1 MDKSR
6 ISASLAAAQDDVER
20 LFEGFEVPA
29 EYRTRL
35 TAYIQ
40 CWYLDQG
47 LEQGD
52 GGARICTL
60 HGEEPAAASRPA

>member
-1 MDKSR
+1 MKDSSR
-6 ISASLAAAQDDVER
+6 IEASLAAAQQDVAR
-20 LFEGFEVPA
+20 IFQGYEVPQ

-47 LEQGD
+47 LEQD
-52 GGARICTL
+52 ACASAPRKPGGFQ
-60 HGEEPAAASRPA
+60 AAA

>member
-6 ISASLAAAQDDVER
+6 IAASLAAAQDDVAR
-20 LFEGFEVPA
+20 IFQGYEVPE

-47 LEQGD
+47 QDPGD
-52 GGARICTL
+52 GEARLCTL
-60 HGEEPAAASRPA
+60 HGEEPAAASRSA

>member
-1 MDKSR
+1 MDNSK
-6 ISASLAAAQDDVER
+6 ITASLAAAQDDVDR
-20 LFEGFEVPA
+20 IFQGYEVPA

-47 LEQGD
+47 NCA
-52 GGARICTL
+52 ARICAL
-60 HGEEPAAASRPA
+60 PGQEPAQAA

>member
-6 ISASLAAAQDDVER
+6 ITASLVAAQDDVAR
-20 LFEGFEVPA
+20 IFQGYEVPA

-47 LEQGD
+47 D
-52 GGARICTL
+52 CGARICHL
-60 HGEEPAAASRPA
+60 HGEEPAAANSRAA

>member
-1 MDKSR
+1 MKDSSR
-6 ISASLAAAQDDVER
+6 IEASLLAAQEDVSR
-20 LFEGFEVPA
+20 IFQGYEVPQ

-47 LEQGD
+47 LEHDACAGRAGAPRKP
-52 GGARICTL
+52 GGFQ
-60 HGEEPAAASRPA
+60 AAA